1 MRRSPRELL
10 ELVRSYEQPTK
21 LHPIADRAFQLFE
34 AAGGRL
40 GEREVAVLRAVLEA
54 LKGDEQWVELM
65 DALVSLYSFVIYA
78 NQKLNAPDAADAVTE
93 LIREQRGVFLSLRES
108 LDEAHMDGSS
118 EALRRSRGWWGA
130 LGEERRAPRVGE
142 PAPKGTI
149 RASVLKPRAQ
159 PPGVPSSSSAR
170 NPIGFRS
177 RLEKD

>member
-10 ELVRSYEQPTK
+10 ELVQNYRQPTE

-40 GEREVAVLRAVLEA
+40 GEREVAVLRTVLEP
-54 LKGDEQWVELM
+54 LKAEERWVELM

-78 NQKLNAPDAADAVTE
+78 NQKLDAPDAADAITE
-93 LIREQRGVFLSLRES
+93 LIREQRGVFLSIREC

-118 EALRRSRGWWGA
+118 ELRRRTRGWWGG
-130 LGEERRAPRVGE
+130 LGGGRRAPRVGD

-149 RASVLKPRAQ
+149 RASLLKPRAK
-159 PPGVPSSSSAR
+159 PPGVPSLPSGKRGVGTRGDLGS
-170 NPIGFRS
+170 
-177 RLEKD
+177 D